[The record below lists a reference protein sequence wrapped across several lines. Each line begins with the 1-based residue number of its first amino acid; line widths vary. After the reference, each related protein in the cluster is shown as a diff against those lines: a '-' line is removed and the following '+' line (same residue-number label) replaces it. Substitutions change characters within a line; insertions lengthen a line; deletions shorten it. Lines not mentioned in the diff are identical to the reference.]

1 MVLRVSFRAP
11 AAEGA
16 PMEGLGDAAGG
27 GGAGVGDDPDESY
40 SFMWLKV

>member
-1 MVLRVSFRAP
+1 MVLRVSFRKP
-11 AAEGA
+11 AEGA
-16 PMEGLGDAAGG
+16 PTEGLGGAAGG